1 MAAGGRW
8 EVEEAKNRLE
18 YNQWMLGI
26 LLHALCA
33 ALYVAL
39 AFHFWRTRWA
49 DKKSAQTLAPQRF
62 TAISQAFAWWERA
75 GLSVAVA
82 GHALLLADD
91 VLGGG
96 QFRFGFAHAL
106 SMMALLALLFYGL
119 ESFFHPLEGMPAL
132 VLPPAA
138 VSVVLPALF
147 SGALLTVK
155 AQAPAFAA
163 HVLIAMLAYAFF
175 AIAAAHAILMTVI
188 ERRLHTKGGAPA
200 PTGLPPLLTMERLLF
215 QMLGAGF
222 VFLTLT
228 VVSGVVFSEEI
239 FGRALTF
246 DHKTVFGLLAWLIFG
261 VLLAGRVAYG
271 WRGRAALSGTFAG
284 FAALLLAYVGSRF
297 VLEVVLGRV

>member
-1 MAAGGRW
+1 
-8 EVEEAKNRLE
+8 
-18 YNQWMLGI
+18 MLYI

-33 ALYVAL
+33 ALYAAL
-39 AFHFWRTRWA
+39 AFHFWRTRWVVGI
-49 DKKSAQTLAPQRF
+49 SAKTLVPQRF
-62 TAISQAFAWWERA
+62 SATAYGFAWWERA

-82 GHALLLADD
+82 GHALLLTEDI
-91 VLGGG
+91 LGGG
-96 QFRFGFAHAL
+96 QFRFGYAHAL
-106 SMMALLALLFYGL
+106 SMMGLLALVFYGV
-119 ESFFHPLEGMPAL
+119 ESFFHALEGMPTL

-147 SGALLTVK
+147 GGALLTVK

-188 ERRLHTKGGAPA
+188 ERRLHAKDGTPA
-200 PTGLPPLLTMERLLF
+200 PRGLPPLLTMERLLF

-222 VFLTLT
+222 VFLSLT
-228 VVSGVVFSEEI
+228 VISGIVFSEEI

-246 DHKTVFGLLAWLIFG
+246 DHKTVFGLLAWLIFA

-271 WRGRAALSGTFAG
+271 WRGRAALNGTFAG

-297 VLEVVLGRV
+297 VLEVMLGRV